1 MVNLV
6 ALQMTST
13 PDVDENLDTV
23 AQALAHADIANDS
36 VVVLPE
42 CFACFGTKDGELLS
56 VAEPKDSG
64 KIQKRLSALAKQ
76 HQCYIVSGTF
86 PMQTNDD
93 SKFSAA
99 CLLFGPNG
107 ETLADYRKIHL
118 FDVSVNDNT
127 GSYKESRLKQ
137 PGAQVVVAAWA
148 VELLLPVQCVRDE
161 LHDDVR
167 NTVFYLEVVNPGDVG
182 VV

>member
-99 CLLFGPNG
+99 CLLFGPNTKIRLCSISIDDIWY
-107 ETLADYRKIHL
+107 TLH
-118 FDVSVNDNT
+118 VSNKK
-127 GSYKESRLKQ
+127 KEKT
-137 PGAQVVVAAWA
+137 
-148 VELLLPVQCVRDE
+148 
-161 LHDDVR
+161 H
-167 NTVFYLEVVNPGDVG
+167 
-182 VV
+182 